1 MFRFDFGLASR
12 RQGRRVSKRKRERRR
27 FSHQR
32 VLFCLFLS
40 KGKGKESVETVEKE
54 GERSELW
61 SAIVEKEERMREGF
75 LGCFPGGK

>member
-1 MFRFDFGLASR
+1 MLFRS
-12 RQGRRVSKRKRERRR
+12 RERRR

-61 SAIVEKEERMREGF
+61 SAIVEKEERIR
-75 LGCFPGGK
+75 

>member
-1 MFRFDFGLASR
+1 MKACLKVWSGGRISRAIRSFLA
-12 RQGRRVSKRKRERRR
+12 GEVG
-27 FSHQR
+27 
-32 VLFCLFLS
+32 

-75 LGCFPGGK
+75 LSCFPGGK